1 MKWYLLNT
9 LQRLEFARKN
19 PQYALKAIFRDLTFA
34 DERFLAKAT
43 GTKPSDIR
51 RFLAEPSS
59 APDFLDHL
67 RSSEPIFRGLTAG
80 GADLYAKKVLIQY
93 AVARAVKPEI
103 VVETGV
109 ANGVSSAYL
118 LFALLRNGKGI
129 LHSIDVGDPVFLPAG
144 RGPGW
149 IVPDWLRSRWQ
160 LHIGDAVKLLPVLL
174 QDLGRVEM
182 FIHDSQ
188 HTYEHMKF
196 ELELGYP
203 HVRDGGLLLADD
215 ASWNLAFSEF
225 AAQTARPA
233 AKIIRGVG
241 VLRK

>member
-9 LQRLEFARKN
+9 LQRCEFARKN

-34 DERFLAKAT
+34 DERFLAAAT
-43 GTKPSDIR
+43 GTKPSEMR
-51 RFLAEPSS
+51 RFFGEPAS
-59 APDFLDHL
+59 APDFLNHI
-67 RSSEPIFRGLTAG
+67 RSSEQIFRGLAAG

-93 AVARAVKPEI
+93 AVTRALKPEV

-118 LFALLRNGKGI
+118 LLALLRNGKGT
-129 LHSIDVGDPVFLPAG
+129 LHSIDIGDPVFLPAG
-144 RGPGW
+144 QGPGW
-149 IVPDWLRSRWQ
+149 IVPDWLRSPWR
-160 LHIGDAVKLLPVLL
+160 LHIGDAVKLLPSLL
-174 QDLGRVEM
+174 QDLGTVDM

-196 ELELGYP
+196 ELELAYP
-203 HVRDGGLLLADD
+203 YVRGNGLLLADD
-215 ASWNLAFSEF
+215 AGWNLAFPDF
-225 AAQTARPA
+225 ARQVESPA